1 VQANPSFVQTYPAID
16 TQIQYLFKLMLHLF
30 KLMLHLF
37 KLMLQ
42 IDAYFTPTL
51 ALKVDGATGVRYD

>member
-1 VQANPSFVQTYPAID
+1 MLHLFKLMLH
-16 TQIQYLFKLMLHLF
+16 LFKLMLHLF

>member
-1 VQANPSFVQTYPAID
+1 VQANPSFVQTYAAID
-16 TQIQYLFKLMLHLF
+16 TQIQYLF